1 MYLYIETLKQRLDAI
16 NQLRVDRALAAMG
29 PAFQQVYSLLPTLL
43 HYHHPLMPGYLD
55 GNVPRGIC
63 LYTPDE
69 TQRHYLEELELHRG
83 MQTQEPPKGELPIT
97 GVYSM
102 GSTSSVGQSCSSDLD
117 IWVCHQAWLDSEE
130 RQLLQRKCSLLESW
144 AASLGVEVSFFLI
157 DENRFR
163 HNESGSLGGEDCGST
178 QHILLLDE
186 FYRTAVRLAGK
197 RILWNMVPCDEE
209 EHYDDYVMGLY
220 AQGVLTPNEW
230 LDLGGLSSLSAEEY
244 FGASLWQLY
253 KSIDSP
259 YKAVLKTLLLEAYSW
274 EYPNNRLLAKDIKQ
288 RLHDGEIVSFGLD
301 PYCMMLERVTTYLQA
316 IEDETRLDLVRR
328 CFYLK
333 VCEKLSRERACVGW
347 RREVVSQL
355 VNAWGWDEKRLM
367 MLDNRA
373 NWKIDEVRKAHNELL
388 DAMMQSY
395 RNLIRF
401 ARRNN
406 LSVSASPQDIGVLTR
421 KLYAAFE
428 ALPGKVTLVNPQIS
442 PDLSEPNL
450 TFIHVPPGRA
460 NRTGWYLYNR
470 APDMESIISHQPL
483 EYNRYLNKLVAWAWF
498 NGLLTSRTRLFI
510 KGNGIVDLAKLQEMV
525 ADVSHHFPLRL
536 PAPTPKALYSP
547 CEIRHLAIIV
557 NLEYDPTAAFRNQV
571 VHFDFRK
578 LDVFSFGEEQKCLIG
593 SVDLLYRNSW
603 NEVRTLHF
611 NGEQAMIEALKTILG
626 KMHQDAAPPDSVEV
640 FCYSQHLRGL
650 IRTRVQQ
657 MISECIELRL
667 SSTRQDTG
675 RFKALRVSGQT
686 WGLFFERLNV
696 SVQKLENAIEFYG
709 AISHNKLHGLSVQ
722 VETNHVK
729 LPAVVDG
736 FASEG
741 IIQFFFEDADN
752 NDSGFNIY
760 ILDESNRAEVYHHCE
775 GSKEE
780 LVRDVSRFYSSS
792 HDRFTYGSSF
802 INFNLPQF
810 YQIVEVDGRTQVIPF
825 RTQAIAAAI
834 PTSGTLPPRRCCS
847 SATRRFG
854 RIRRDAPLSGN
865 TSLTELH
872 RLTGLLARRLLQQIP
887 EGFAAAIA
895 DPLVAFE
902 IEVIA
907 ALFGGQPH
915 LVQRLLTVNND
926 FAAVF
931 KADGQHAAVDFAV
944 DVAIAV
950 PVVQTFFDGH
960 PQAIGQAMEFTVVHN
975 LILLF

>member
-16 NQLRVDRALAAMG
+16 NQLRVDRALAAMK
-29 PAFQQVYSLLPTLL
+29 PAFQRVYSLLPTLL
-43 HYHHPLMPGYLD
+43 HHHHPLMPGYLN
-55 GNVPRGIC
+55 GNVPHGIC

-69 TQRHYLEELELHRG
+69 TQQDYLNDLEDKWG
-83 MQTQEPPKGELPIT
+83 SPFDKPASGELPIT

-102 GSTSSVGQSCSSDLD
+102 GSTSSIGQSCSSDLD
-117 IWVCHQAWLDSEE
+117 IWVCHQSWLDNEE
-130 RQLLQRKCSLLESW
+130 RTRLQQKCSLLEKW
-144 AASLGVEVSFFLI
+144 AASMGVEVSFFLI

-197 RILWNMVPCDEE
+197 RILWNMVPGEE
-209 EHYDDYVMGLY
+209 EAHYDEYVLSLY
-220 AQGVLTPNEW
+220 AQGALTPNEW

-274 EYPNNRLLAKDIKQ
+274 EYPNTQLLATDIKH
-288 RLHDGEIVSFGLD
+288 RLHQGEIVSFGLD
-301 PYCMMLERVTTYLQA
+301 AYCMMLERVTRYLTD
-316 IEDETRLDLVRR
+316 INDTTRLDLARR

-333 VCEKLSRERACVGW
+333 VCEKLSLAKACVGW
-347 RREVVSQL
+347 RREILSQL
-355 VNAWGWDEKRLM
+355 VSEWGLSEERLA

-373 NWKIDEVRKAHNELL
+373 NWKIERVREAHNELL

-442 PDLSEPNL
+442 PDLSENDL
-450 TFIHVPPGRA
+450 TFIHVPVGRA
-460 NRTGWYLYNR
+460 NRTGWYLYNQ
-470 APDMESIISHQPL
+470 APAMDSIVSHQPL
-483 EYNRYLNKLVAWAWF
+483 EYNRYLNKLVAWAYF
-498 NGLLTSRTRLFI
+498 NGLLTPQTRLHI
-510 KGNGIVDLAKLQEMV
+510 KSGNLCDTAKLQELV

-557 NLEYDPTAAFRNQV
+557 NLENDPTAAFRNQV

-578 LDVFSFGEEQKCLIG
+578 LDVFSFGQQQQCLVG
-593 SVDLLYRNSW
+593 SIDLLYRNSW

-611 NGEQAMIEALKTILG
+611 SGEQSVLEALKTILG
-626 KMHQDAAPPDSVEV
+626 KMHQDAAPPESVEV

-650 IRTRVQQ
+650 IRTRIQQ
-657 MISECIELRL
+657 LVSECIELRL
-667 SSTRQDTG
+667 SSTRLEPG
-675 RFKALRVSGQT
+675 RFKAVRVAGQT
-686 WGLFFERLNV
+686 WGLFFERLSV
-696 SVQKLENAIEFYG
+696 SVQKLENAVEFYG
-709 AISHNKLHGLSVQ
+709 AISNNKLHGLSIK
-722 VETNHVK
+722 VETDQVH
-729 LPAVVDG
+729 LPPVVDG

-741 IIQFFFEDADN
+741 IIQFFFEDTSD
-752 NDSGFNIY
+752 DKGFNIY
-760 ILDESNRAEVYHHCE
+760 ILDESNRVEVYHHCE

-810 YQIVEVDGRTQVIPF
+810 YQIVQLDGRTQVIPF
-825 RTQAIAAAI
+825 R
-834 PTSGTLPPRRCCS
+834 SNVLS
-847 SATRRFG
+847 S
-854 RIRRDAPLSGN
+854 LC
-865 TSLTELH
+865 
-872 RLTGLLARRLLQQIP
+872 
-887 EGFAAAIA
+887 
-895 DPLVAFE
+895 V
-902 IEVIA
+902 
-907 ALFGGQPH
+907 
-915 LVQRLLTVNND
+915 TV
-926 FAAVF
+926 
-931 KADGQHAAVDFAV
+931 ADGAAQPLKQQF
-944 DVAIAV
+944 
-950 PVVQTFFDGH
+950 QLH
-960 PQAIGQAMEFTVVHN
+960 
-975 LILLF
+975 

>member
-29 PAFQQVYSLLPTLL
+29 PAFQQVYGLLPTLL
-43 HYHHPLMPGYLD
+43 HHHHPLMPGYLE
-55 GNVPRGIC
+55 GNVPYGISF
-63 LYTPDE
+63 YTSDE
-69 TQRHYLEELELHRG
+69 SQLHYLQDIERKS
-83 MQTQEPPKGELPIT
+83 QQSIAIPPKGEMPIT
-97 GVYSM
+97 GLYSM
-102 GSTSSVGQSCSSDLD
+102 GSTSSVGQNSTSDLD
-117 IWVCHQAWLDSEE
+117 IWVCHQSWLDSEE
-130 RQLLQRKCSLLESW
+130 RLALQKKCQLLQKWC
-144 AASLGVEVSFFLI
+144 AAMGVEVSFFLI

-186 FYRTAVRLAGK
+186 FYRTAVRMAGK
-197 RILWNMVPCDEE
+197 RILWNMVPGEEE
-209 EHYDDYVMGLY
+209 EHYDDYVMSLY

-230 LDLGGLSSLSAEEY
+230 LDLGGLSTLSAEEY

-274 EYPNNRLLAKDIKQ
+274 EYPQTRLLAMDIKQ

-301 PYCMMLERVTTYLQA
+301 PYCMMLERVTHYLTSIDDHA
-316 IEDETRLDLVRR
+316 RLDLVRR

-333 VCEKLSRERACVGW
+333 VCEKLSQDGNAHRSGW
-347 RREVVSQL
+347 RREILAQL
-355 VNAWGWDEKRLM
+355 VSEWGWDEARLAI
-367 MLDNRA
+367 LDSRA
-373 NWKIDEVRKAHNELL
+373 DWKIERVREAHNELL

-442 PDLSEPNL
+442 PDLSETHL
-450 TFIHVPPGRA
+450 TFIHVPAGRA
-460 NRTGWYLYNR
+460 NRSGWYLYNQ
-470 APDMESIISHQPL
+470 APDMDSIISHQPL

-498 NGLLTSRTRLFI
+498 NGLLTERTRLHI
-510 KGNGIVDLAKLQEMV
+510 KGNETCDLARLQELV

-536 PAPTPKALYSP
+536 PAPTAKALYSP
-547 CEIRHLAIIV
+547 CEIRHLALIV

-578 LDVFSFGEEQKCLIG
+578 LDVFSFGQQQQCLIG
-593 SVDLLYRNSW
+593 SIDLLYRNSW

-611 NGEQAMIEALKTILG
+611 SGEQAMLDALKTILG
-626 KMHQDAAPPDSVEV
+626 KMHQDASPPDAVEV

-657 MISECIELRL
+657 LVSECIELRL
-667 SSTRQDTG
+667 SSTRQDPG
-675 RFKALRVSGQT
+675 RFKALRVAGQT
-686 WGLFFERLNV
+686 WGLFFERLGV
-696 SVQKLENAIEFYG
+696 SVQKLENAVEFYG
-709 AISHNKLHGLSVQ
+709 AISNNKLHGLSIK
-722 VETNHVK
+722 VETEQVQ
-729 LPAVVDG
+729 LPPVVNG
-736 FASEG
+736 YASEG
-741 IIQFFFEDADN
+741 IIQFFFEDTN

-760 ILDESNRAEVYHHCE
+760 ILDEANRIEVYHHCE

-802 INFNLPQF
+802 VNFNLPQF
-810 YQIVEVDGRTQVIPF
+810 YQIVSVDNRTQVIPF
-825 RTQAIAAAI
+825 RSQTLTQLCANQ
-834 PTSGTLPPRRCCS
+834 PDSNDYPQ
-847 SATRRFG
+847 RF
-854 RIRRDAPLSGN
+854 
-865 TSLTELH
+865 
-872 RLTGLLARRLLQQIP
+872 Q
-887 EGFAAAIA
+887 
-895 DPLVAFE
+895 VY
-902 IEVIA
+902 
-907 ALFGGQPH
+907 
-915 LVQRLLTVNND
+915 
-926 FAAVF
+926 
-931 KADGQHAAVDFAV
+931 
-944 DVAIAV
+944 
-950 PVVQTFFDGH
+950 
-960 PQAIGQAMEFTVVHN
+960 
-975 LILLF
+975 

>member
-1 MYLYIETLKQRLDAI
+1 MVTVFVEILKLSVLLYVGFLNIRRYVLYLYIETLKQRLDAI

-43 HYHHPLMPGYLD
+43 HYHHPL
-55 GNVPRGIC
+55 
-63 LYTPDE
+63 DE
-69 TQRHYLEELELHRG
+69 TQRHYLDELELNRG
-83 MQTQEPPKGELPIT
+83 MLAKEPPKGELPIT
-97 GVYSM
+97 GLYSM

-117 IWVCHQAWLDSEE
+117 IWVCHQSWLDSEE

-209 EHYDDYVMGLY
+209 EHYDDYVMSLY

-301 PYCMMLERVTTYLQA
+301 PYCMMLERVTLYLQA

-347 RREVVSQL
+347 RREVVSHL
-355 VNAWGWDEKRLM
+355 VKEWGWDEKRLM

-460 NRTGWYLYNR
+460 NRTGWYVYNR

-525 ADVSHHFPLRL
+525 ADVAHHFPLRL
-536 PAPTPKALYSP
+536 PSPTPKALYSP

-593 SVDLLYRNSW
+593 SIDLLYRNSW

-626 KMHQDAAPPDSVEV
+626 KMHQDAAPPDSSSWCLNALSCV
-640 FCYSQHLRGL
+640 FPVPARIPAVLKRYAFPGRPGDSSSSVLTSRYRSWKTPSNSTARFRITNCTACRCRWKPTTSGCRRWWMVLPAKGLFSSSLKMRITITDLTSISLMRATAPRCITTAKAAKKSWYATSAASTLRRMTAL
-650 IRTRVQQ
+650 PTAPALSTLTCRSFIK
-657 MISECIELRL
+657 
-667 SSTRQDTG
+667 SSTST
-675 RFKALRVSGQT
+675 A
-686 WGLFFERLNV
+686 
-696 SVQKLENAIEFYG
+696 A
-709 AISHNKLHGLSVQ
+709 
-722 VETNHVK
+722 
-729 LPAVVDG
+729 
-736 FASEG
+736 
-741 IIQFFFEDADN
+741 
-752 NDSGFNIY
+752 
-760 ILDESNRAEVYHHCE
+760 NR
-775 GSKEE
+775 
-780 LVRDVSRFYSSS
+780 
-792 HDRFTYGSSF
+792 
-802 INFNLPQF
+802 
-810 YQIVEVDGRTQVIPF
+810 
-825 RTQAIAAAI
+825 
-834 PTSGTLPPRRCCS
+834 
-847 SATRRFG
+847 
-854 RIRRDAPLSGN
+854 
-865 TSLTELH
+865 
-872 RLTGLLARRLLQQIP
+872 
-887 EGFAAAIA
+887 
-895 DPLVAFE
+895 
-902 IEVIA
+902 
-907 ALFGGQPH
+907 
-915 LVQRLLTVNND
+915 
-926 FAAVF
+926 
-931 KADGQHAAVDFAV
+931 
-944 DVAIAV
+944 
-950 PVVQTFFDGH
+950 
-960 PQAIGQAMEFTVVHN
+960 
-975 LILLF
+975 

>member
-1 MYLYIETLKQRLDAI
+1 M
-16 NQLRVDRALAAMG
+16 
-29 PAFQQVYSLLPTLL
+29 
-43 HYHHPLMPGYLD
+43 
-55 GNVPRGIC
+55 
-63 LYTPDE
+63 
-69 TQRHYLEELELHRG
+69 
-83 MQTQEPPKGELPIT
+83 
-97 GVYSM
+97 
-102 GSTSSVGQSCSSDLD
+102 
-117 IWVCHQAWLDSEE
+117 
-130 RQLLQRKCSLLESW
+130 
-144 AASLGVEVSFFLI
+144 
-157 DENRFR
+157 
-163 HNESGSLGGEDCGST
+163 
-178 QHILLLDE
+178 
-186 FYRTAVRLAGK
+186 
-197 RILWNMVPCDEE
+197 
-209 EHYDDYVMGLY
+209 
-220 AQGVLTPNEW
+220 
-230 LDLGGLSSLSAEEY
+230 
-244 FGASLWQLY
+244 
-253 KSIDSP
+253 
-259 YKAVLKTLLLEAYSW
+259 
-274 EYPNNRLLAKDIKQ
+274 
-288 RLHDGEIVSFGLD
+288 
-301 PYCMMLERVTTYLQA
+301 
-316 IEDETRLDLVRR
+316 
-328 CFYLK
+328 
-333 VCEKLSRERACVGW
+333 
-347 RREVVSQL
+347 
-355 VNAWGWDEKRLM
+355 
-367 MLDNRA
+367 
-373 NWKIDEVRKAHNELL
+373 
-388 DAMMQSY
+388 
-395 RNLIRF
+395 
-401 ARRNN
+401 
-406 LSVSASPQDIGVLTR
+406 
-421 KLYAAFE
+421 
-428 ALPGKVTLVNPQIS
+428 
-442 PDLSEPNL
+442 
-450 TFIHVPPGRA
+450 
-460 NRTGWYLYNR
+460 
-470 APDMESIISHQPL
+470 
-483 EYNRYLNKLVAWAWF
+483 AWAWF

-510 KGNGIVDLAKLQEMV
+510 KGNGIVDLPKLQEMV

-657 MISECIELRL
+657 MVSECIELRL

-825 RTQAIAAAI
+825 RSQAIAAAV
-834 PTSGTLPPRRCCS
+834 PPGQEAVAS
-847 SATRRFG
+847 
-854 RIRRDAPLSGN
+854 PV
-865 TSLTELH
+865 
-872 RLTGLLARRLLQQIP
+872 LQQ
-887 EGFAAAIA
+887 
-895 DPLVAFE
+895 
-902 IEVIA
+902 
-907 ALFGGQPH
+907 
-915 LVQRLLTVNND
+915 RYS
-926 FAAVF
+926 
-931 KADGQHAAVDFAV
+931 
-944 DVAIAV
+944 
-950 PVVQTFFDGH
+950 
-960 PQAIGQAMEFTVVHN
+960 
-975 LILLF
+975 

>member
-16 NQLRVDRALAAMG
+16 NQLRVDRALAAMK
-29 PAFQQVYSLLPTLL
+29 PAFQRVYSLLPTLL
-43 HYHHPLMPGYLD
+43 HHHHPLMPGYLN
-55 GNVPRGIC
+55 GNVPHGIC

-69 TQRHYLEELELHRG
+69 TQQDYLNDLEDKWG
-83 MQTQEPPKGELPIT
+83 SPFDKPASGELPIT

-102 GSTSSVGQSCSSDLD
+102 GSTSSIGQSCSSDLD
-117 IWVCHQAWLDSEE
+117 IWVCHQSWLDNEE
-130 RQLLQRKCSLLESW
+130 RTRLQQKCSLLEKW
-144 AASLGVEVSFFLI
+144 AASMGVEVSFFLI

-197 RILWNMVPCDEE
+197 RILWNMVPGEE
-209 EHYDDYVMGLY
+209 EAHYDEYVLSLY
-220 AQGVLTPNEW
+220 AQGALTPNEW

-274 EYPNNRLLAKDIKQ
+274 EYPNTQLLATDIKH
-288 RLHDGEIVSFGLD
+288 RLHQGEIVSFGLD
-301 PYCMMLERVTTYLQA
+301 AYCMMLERVTRYLTD
-316 IEDETRLDLVRR
+316 INDTTRLDLDRR

-333 VCEKLSRERACVGW
+333 VCEKLSLAKACVGW
-347 RREVVSQL
+347 RREILSQL
-355 VNAWGWDEKRLM
+355 VSEWGWSEERLA

-373 NWKIDEVRKAHNELL
+373 NWKIERVREAHNELL

-442 PDLSEPNL
+442 PDLAENDL
-450 TFIHVPPGRA
+450 TFIHVPVGRA
-460 NRTGWYLYNR
+460 NRTGWYLYNQ
-470 APDMESIISHQPL
+470 APAMDSIVSHQPL
-483 EYNRYLNKLVAWAWF
+483 EYNRYLNKLVAWAYF
-498 NGLLTSRTRLFI
+498 NGLLTPQTRLHI
-510 KGNGIVDLAKLQEMV
+510 KSGNLCDTAKLQELV

-557 NLEYDPTAAFRNQV
+557 NLENDPTAAFRNQV

-578 LDVFSFGEEQKCLIG
+578 LDVFSFGQQQQCLVG
-593 SVDLLYRNSW
+593 SIDLLYRNSW

-611 NGEQAMIEALKTILG
+611 SGEQSVLEALKTILG
-626 KMHQDAAPPDSVEV
+626 KMHQDAAPPESVEV

-650 IRTRVQQ
+650 IRTRIQQ
-657 MISECIELRL
+657 LVSECIELRL
-667 SSTRQDTG
+667 SSTRLEPG
-675 RFKALRVSGQT
+675 RFKAVRVAGQT
-686 WGLFFERLNV
+686 WGLFFERLSV
-696 SVQKLENAIEFYG
+696 SVQKLENAVEFYG
-709 AISHNKLHGLSVQ
+709 AISNNKQHGLSIK
-722 VETNHVK
+722 VETDQVH
-729 LPAVVDG
+729 LPPVVDG

-741 IIQFFFEDADN
+741 IIQFFFEDTSD
-752 NDSGFNIY
+752 DKGFNIY
-760 ILDESNRAEVYHHCE
+760 ILDESNRVEVYHHCE

-810 YQIVEVDGRTQVIPF
+810 YQIVQLDGRTQVIPF
-825 RTQAIAAAI
+825 R
-834 PTSGTLPPRRCCS
+834 SNVLS
-847 SATRRFG
+847 S
-854 RIRRDAPLSGN
+854 LC
-865 TSLTELH
+865 
-872 RLTGLLARRLLQQIP
+872 
-887 EGFAAAIA
+887 
-895 DPLVAFE
+895 V
-902 IEVIA
+902 
-907 ALFGGQPH
+907 
-915 LVQRLLTVNND
+915 TV
-926 FAAVF
+926 
-931 KADGQHAAVDFAV
+931 ADGAAQPLKQQF
-944 DVAIAV
+944 
-950 PVVQTFFDGH
+950 QLH
-960 PQAIGQAMEFTVVHN
+960 
-975 LILLF
+975 

>member
-29 PAFQQVYSLLPTLL
+29 PAFQQVYGLLPTLL
-43 HYHHPLMPGYLD
+43 HHHHPLMPGYLE
-55 GNVPRGIC
+55 GNVPYGISF
-63 LYTPDE
+63 YTSDE
-69 TQRHYLEELELHRG
+69 SQLHYLREIERKSN
-83 MQTQEPPKGELPIT
+83 QPVAIPPKGEMPIT
-97 GVYSM
+97 GLYSM
-102 GSTSSVGQSCSSDLD
+102 GSTSSVGQNSTSDLD
-117 IWVCHQAWLDSEE
+117 IWVCHQSWLDGEE
-130 RQLLQRKCSLLESW
+130 RLALQKKCQLLQKWC
-144 AASLGVEVSFFLI
+144 AAMGVEVSFFLI

-186 FYRTAVRLAGK
+186 FYRTAVRMAGK
-197 RILWNMVPCDEE
+197 RILWNMVPGEEE
-209 EHYDDYVMGLY
+209 EHYDDYVMSLY

-230 LDLGGLSSLSAEEY
+230 LDLGGLSTLSAEEY

-274 EYPNNRLLAKDIKQ
+274 EYPQTRLLAMDIKQ

-301 PYCMMLERVTTYLQA
+301 PYCMMLERVTHYLTSIDDHA
-316 IEDETRLDLVRR
+316 RLDLVRR

-333 VCEKLSRERACVGW
+333 VCEKLSQDESAHRSGW
-347 RREVVSQL
+347 RREILAQL
-355 VNAWGWDEKRLM
+355 VSEWGWDEARLTV
-367 MLDNRA
+367 LDSRA
-373 NWKIDEVRKAHNELL
+373 DWKIERVREAHNELL

-442 PDLSEPNL
+442 PDLSETHL
-450 TFIHVPPGRA
+450 TFIHVPAGRA
-460 NRTGWYLYNR
+460 NRSGWYLYNQ
-470 APDMESIISHQPL
+470 APDMSSIISHQPL

-498 NGLLTSRTRLFI
+498 NGLLTERTRLHI
-510 KGNGIVDLAKLQEMV
+510 KGNEICDLARLQELV

-536 PAPTPKALYSP
+536 PAPTAKALYSP
-547 CEIRHLAIIV
+547 CEIRHLALIV

-578 LDVFSFGEEQKCLIG
+578 LDVFSFGQQQQCLIG
-593 SVDLLYRNSW
+593 SIDLLYRNSW

-611 NGEQAMIEALKTILG
+611 SGEQAMLDALKTILG
-626 KMHQDAAPPDSVEV
+626 KMHQDAAPPDAVEV

-657 MISECIELRL
+657 LVSECIELRL
-667 SSTRQDTG
+667 SSTRQDPG
-675 RFKALRVSGQT
+675 RFKALRVAGQT
-686 WGLFFERLNV
+686 WGLFFERLGV
-696 SVQKLENAIEFYG
+696 SVQKLENAVEFYG
-709 AISHNKLHGLSVQ
+709 AISNNKLHGLSIK
-722 VETNHVK
+722 VETEQVQ
-729 LPAVVDG
+729 LPPVVNG
-736 FASEG
+736 YASEG
-741 IIQFFFEDADN
+741 IIQFFFEDTN

-760 ILDESNRAEVYHHCE
+760 ILDEANRIEVYHHCE

-802 INFNLPQF
+802 VNFNLPQF
-810 YQIVEVDGRTQVIPF
+810 YQLVSVDNRTQVIPF
-825 RTQAIAAAI
+825 RSQTLTQLCANQ
-834 PTSGTLPPRRCCS
+834 PDSNDYPQ
-847 SATRRFG
+847 RF
-854 RIRRDAPLSGN
+854 
-865 TSLTELH
+865 
-872 RLTGLLARRLLQQIP
+872 Q
-887 EGFAAAIA
+887 
-895 DPLVAFE
+895 VY
-902 IEVIA
+902 
-907 ALFGGQPH
+907 
-915 LVQRLLTVNND
+915 
-926 FAAVF
+926 
-931 KADGQHAAVDFAV
+931 
-944 DVAIAV
+944 
-950 PVVQTFFDGH
+950 
-960 PQAIGQAMEFTVVHN
+960 
-975 LILLF
+975 

>member
-43 HYHHPLMPGYLD
+43 HYHHPLMPGYFE
-55 GNVPRGIC
+55 GNVPHGISF
-63 LYTPDE
+63 YTPDDS
-69 TQRHYLEELELHRG
+69 QLSYLTDLEDKSGSFAAIPPRG
-83 MQTQEPPKGELPIT
+83 EMPVT

-102 GSTSSVGQSCSSDLD
+102 GSTSSIGQNFTSDLD
-117 IWVCHQAWLDSEE
+117 IWVCHQSWLDNDE
-130 RQLLQRKCSLLESW
+130 RLSLQKKCTLLQKWC
-144 AASLGVEVSFFLI
+144 ASMGVEVSFFLI

-186 FYRTAVRLAGK
+186 FYRTAVRMAGK
-197 RILWNMVPCDEE
+197 RLLWNMVPREEE
-209 EHYDDYVMGLY
+209 EHYDDYVMSLY
-220 AQGVLTPNEW
+220 QQGVLTPNEW
-230 LDLGGLSSLSAEEY
+230 LDLGGLGTLSAEEY

-274 EYPNNRLLAKDIKQ
+274 EYPATRLLAMDIKQ
-288 RLHDGEIVSFGLD
+288 RLHDGEIVSYGLD
-301 PYCMMLERVTTYLQA
+301 PYCMMLERVTHYLTSIDDHA
-316 IEDETRLDLVRR
+316 RLDLVRR

-333 VCEKLSRERACVGW
+333 VCEKLSVSTEASGW
-347 RREVVSQL
+347 RREILSQQ
-355 VNAWGWDEKRLM
+355 VKEWGWDDDRLT
-367 MLDNRA
+367 MLDSRA
-373 NWKIDEVRKAHNELL
+373 DWKINQVREAHNELL

-428 ALPGKVTLVNPQIS
+428 ALPGKVTLLNPQIS
-442 PDLSEPNL
+442 PDLSESHL
-450 TFIHVPPGRA
+450 TFIHVPNGRA
-460 NRTGWYLYNR
+460 NRAGWYLYNQS
-470 APDMESIISHQPL
+470 PDMSSIISHQPL

-498 NGLLTSRTRLFI
+498 NGLLTSKTRLHI
-510 KGNGIVDLAKLQEMV
+510 KGNEICDLARLQELV

-536 PAPTPKALYSP
+536 PSPTPKALYSP

-578 LDVFSFGEEQKCLIG
+578 LDVFSFGQQQQCLVG
-593 SVDLLYRNSW
+593 SIDLLYRNSW

-611 NGEQAMIEALKTILG
+611 NGEQSMIEALKTILG
-626 KMHQDAAPPDSVEV
+626 KMHQDASPPDSVEV

-657 MISECIELRL
+657 LVSECVELRL
-667 SSTRQDTG
+667 SSTRQEPG
-675 RFKALRVSGQT
+675 RFKALRVAGQT
-686 WGLFFERLNV
+686 WGLFFERLSV
-696 SVQKLENAIEFYG
+696 SVQKLENAVEFYG
-709 AISHNKLHGLSVQ
+709 AISNNKLHGLSLK
-722 VETNHVK
+722 VETDQVR
-729 LPAVVDG
+729 LPAVVNG
-736 FASEG
+736 YASEG
-741 IIQFFFEDADN
+741 IIQFFFEDTLD
-752 NDSGFNIY
+752 DHGFNIY
-760 ILDESNRAEVYHHCE
+760 ILDETNRVEVYHHCE

-810 YQIVEVDGRTQVIPF
+810 YQIVQADERFQVIPF
-825 RTQAIAAAI
+825 RSQALTQLCAA
-834 PTSGTLPPRRCCS
+834 LPD
-847 SATRRFG
+847 
-854 RIRRDAPLSGN
+854 DAASD
-865 TSLTELH
+865 EY
-872 RLTGLLARRLLQQIP
+872 ARRYQM
-887 EGFAAAIA
+887 
-895 DPLVAFE
+895 
-902 IEVIA
+902 
-907 ALFGGQPH
+907 H
-915 LVQRLLTVNND
+915 
-926 FAAVF
+926 
-931 KADGQHAAVDFAV
+931 
-944 DVAIAV
+944 
-950 PVVQTFFDGH
+950 
-960 PQAIGQAMEFTVVHN
+960 
-975 LILLF
+975 